1 LSAEVF
7 QPGKD
12 SRQEVKLKL
21 MKRAIYGLCF
31 LLFVLFPNSLH
42 AFPESSTLLNRIEGQ
57 VYDPN
62 HRPVQNLYVELINEV
77 DSVIQRTRTNASGRF
92 SFVGVPPG
100 RLRVRVLTF
109 GTDFMEQ
116 TQELEIIRTRN
127 NNDVNYLDISLR
139 YERRSR
145 GPETDL
151 PPGVIFVQEIPPA
164 ARASYLKGL
173 DDFGKDQEKGLL
185 EIEEAIKI
193 FPSYFDALNW
203 LGKEYVSR
211 RDYDKA
217 YPYLLR
223 AIDVNQRS
231 APTYYSLGYAF
242 YQLKQYPAAL
252 EAARATTL
260 LVPASVDA
268 QLLFGTVLRIT
279 GSYAEA
285 ETALLKANSLAKK
298 MNAEVHWQLS
308 LLYNRLNRNQDTINE
323 LEEFLKLVPDSPD
336 RNKIRDMIAKLRA
349 SIDKNK

>member
-1 LSAEVF
+1 
-7 QPGKD
+7 
-12 SRQEVKLKL
+12 
-21 MKRAIYGLCF
+21 MKRPIYGLCF
-31 LLFVLFPNSLH
+31 SLFVLLANPWWAS
-42 AFPESSTLLNRIEGQ
+42 AKASSLLNRIEGQ

-62 HRPVQNLYVELINEV
+62 RRPVQNLYVELINEV
-77 DSVIQRTRTNASGRF
+77 DSVIQRTRTNTSGRF

-100 RLRVRVLTF
+100 RLIVRVLTF

-116 TQELEIIRTRN
+116 TQEVIVVQTRAG
-127 NNDVNYLDISLR
+127 NDVNYVDITLR
-139 YERRSR
+139 YNTRNR

-151 PPGVIFVQEIPPA
+151 PPGVIFAQDIPPA
-164 ARASYLKGL
+164 ARASYLKGVA
-173 DDFGKDQEKGLL
+173 DFGKDQEKGLL

-211 RDYDKA
+211 RNYDKA

-231 APTYYSLGYAF
+231 APTYYSLSYAF

-260 LVPASVDA
+260 LVPTSVDA
-268 QLLFGTVLRIT
+268 QLLYGTVLRIT

-298 MNAEVHWQLS
+298 MNAEAHWQLS

-323 LEEFLKLVPDSPD
+323 LEAFLLLVPDSPD
-336 RNKIRDMIAKLRA
+336 KNKIRNMIAKLKT

>member
-1 LSAEVF
+1 
-7 QPGKD
+7 
-12 SRQEVKLKL
+12 
-21 MKRAIYGLCF
+21 MKRPIYGLCF
-31 LLFVLFPNSLH
+31 SLFVLLANPWGAS
-42 AFPESSTLLNRIEGQ
+42 AKASSLLNRIEGQ

-62 HRPVQNLYVELINEV
+62 RRPVQNLYVELINEV
-77 DSVIQRTRTNASGRF
+77 DSVIQRTRTNTSGRF

-100 RLRVRVLTF
+100 RLIVRVLTF

-116 TQELEIIRTRN
+116 TQEVIVVQTRAG
-127 NNDVNYLDISLR
+127 NDVNYVDITLR
-139 YERRSR
+139 YNTRNR

-151 PPGVIFVQEIPPA
+151 APGVIFVQEIPPA
-164 ARASYLKGL
+164 ARASYLKGVA
-173 DDFGKDQEKGLL
+173 DFGKDQEKGLL

-211 RDYDKA
+211 RNYDKA

-231 APTYYSLGYAF
+231 APTYYSLSYAF

-260 LVPASVDA
+260 LVPTSVDA
-268 QLLFGTVLRIT
+268 QLLYGTVLRIT

-298 MNAEVHWQLS
+298 MNAEAHWQLS

-323 LEEFLKLVPDSPD
+323 LEAFLLLVPDSPD
-336 RNKIRDMIAKLRA
+336 QNKIRDMIAKLKT